1 MSGHISDYHYDLP
14 QELIATTP
22 TARRDESRM
31 FVLHRT
37 SGEIEHRSFQDF
49 PSFIGEGDI
58 VALNDSR
65 VIKARL
71 LTDPPGIEIFLLENL
86 GGTRW
91 KCLVKPGRKLRP
103 GTRVEIA
110 GTTAEVVDVLPG
122 GERIMQFDEQPDL
135 EKHGHIPLPPYL
147 NREAEKLDDERYQTV
162 YANTPG
168 SVAAP
173 TAGLHFTPE
182 ILSRIPH
189 AFLTLHVGAGTF
201 LPVKTENITDHEMH
215 EEVYS
220 ISAATASALNSA
232 KRIVAIGTTVTRVL
246 ESQPPGP
253 IQPCEGRTRI
263 FIHPPYEFQKTG
275 ALLTN
280 FHLPESTLLMLVS
293 ALAGREVILNAYRE
307 AIKER
312 YRLFSYGDCMLIT
325 DK

>member
-1 MSGHISDYHYDLP
+1 M
-14 QELIATTP
+14 A
-22 TARRDESRM
+22 
-31 FVLHRT
+31 
-37 SGEIEHRSFQDF
+37 
-49 PSFIGEGDI
+49 
-58 VALNDSR
+58 
-65 VIKARL
+65 
-71 LTDPPGIEIFLLENL
+71 
-86 GGTRW
+86 
-91 KCLVKPGRKLRP
+91 
-103 GTRVEIA
+103 IA

-122 GERIMQFDEQPDL
+122 GERIMQFDEAPNL
-135 EKHGHIPLPPYL
+135 EKHGHMPLPPYFK
-147 NREAEKLDDERYQTV
+147 REAEKLDDERYQTV
-162 YANTPG
+162 YANMPG

-215 EEVYS
+215 EEGYS

-232 KRIVAIGTTVTRVL
+232 KRIVAIGTTATRVL

-263 FIHPPYEFQKTG
+263 FIHPPYKFQKTG

-293 ALAGREVILNAYRE
+293 AFAGREVILNAYRE

-312 YRLFSYGDCMLIT
+312 YRFFSYGDCMLIT
-325 DK
+325 DQ